1 MQNALSPGPWCW
13 EFHGNAVTLCD
24 ATGRKILRASGVCE
38 YDAAVLQSV
47 PKLIAALRQST
58 LAMRDALSPLS
69 ADEIAECWQYQQL
82 KAALES
88 TRAALTKARQATR

>member
-1 MQNALSPGPWCW
+1 VIFARVDYGR
-13 EFHGNAVTLCD
+13 D
-24 ATGRKILRASGVCE
+24 ADARAI
-38 YDAAVLQSV
+38 AAVPELV
-47 PKLIAALRQST
+47 AALRQST